1 MTTELKQLITGE
13 SMWCNVKYHDARSIK
28 PCVKVLVLTNHR
40 IGTSGDDSDGALR
53 RLFILP
59 FEYQVPD
66 KEVDL
71 ELFEKLKGELSGI
84 LNIAVK
90 GYKRL
95 VRQGFVYSAQDESDR
110 LIESFIKDGN
120 PMRSFIKEK
129 IVFQQG
135 EKISYSEFKIQ
146 FQKWCKANEIDY
158 QCRDSGI
165 SGQYYYDGLYVKRQ
179 DSRPDGQRLDFPDGF
194 HLDDR
199 RNTAV
204 MPGRDRG
211 IYRKDLQR
219 VQKQTAVSNQ
229 RNAGGRG
236 TDFQSE
242 RGRSFGAVNVSL
254 SSDNFLCVYVCI
266 PAECFC
272 ITGKF
277 GGLSCD
283 TKNCCVRISC
293 GEVSRIW
300 HNMHTQQRYVF
311 GGRIIPPQ

>member
-1 MTTELKQLITGE
+1 
-13 SMWCNVKYHDARSIK
+13 MWCNVKYHDARSIK

-146 FQKWCKANEIDY
+146 FQKWCKANEIDFSSEF
-158 QCRDSGI
+158 DSKQI
-165 SGQYYYDGLYVKRQ
+165 YSEVKKHYEVERYKSGSVRGM
-179 DSRPDGQRLDFPDGF
+179 
-194 HLDDR
+194 
-199 RNTAV
+199 RNIV
-204 MPGRDRG
+204 
-211 IYRKDLQR
+211 IK
-219 VQKQTAVSNQ
+219 K
-229 RNAGGRG
+229 
-236 TDFQSE
+236 
-242 RGRSFGAVNVSL
+242 
-254 SSDNFLCVYVCI
+254 
-266 PAECFC
+266 
-272 ITGKF
+272 
-277 GGLSCD
+277 
-283 TKNCCVRISC
+283 
-293 GEVSRIW
+293 
-300 HNMHTQQRYVF
+300 
-311 GGRIIPPQ
+311 